1 MIKPLISPQAYALSG
16 RGIQFITQIAM
27 VLIFPK
33 ILAPSDYVQFNLLLP
48 LVFLFVSLLFGWLI
62 GATFRHIHPLLDAAG
77 NKQRQT
83 VFWYFGVTTSLLL
96 ALYLVVSTA
105 SDSLYVLIP
114 LLIAANAL
122 KSGLL
127 SILNAAEKQ
136 KPYFFANLCFALSLA
151 VFIGINTLAK
161 QAGLATGLVIYS
173 FIDIILALAG
183 WYMMGVFS
191 FPPLPRFDSLI
202 ARQYFLYG
210 LPIVINNLFVWVV
223 SLSDRYLLML
233 WESTEHVA
241 NYILS
246 YQLASSMITIPLM
259 LAITVIFPKII
270 RIDKEQ
276 NQKAALDYTHRFRK
290 SYLRLMPVLLVCG
303 CLVVLPFKHYLY
315 SDFEL
320 EPALIVII
328 LLAQLINGLSHF
340 YNKEFELN
348 GKTLVI
354 TKSIG
359 LGALVNTVLNL
370 ALIPHF
376 GLLGSATATLVAYSS
391 SVFIVFKAGKY
402 RSSKI

>member
-16 RGIQFITQIAM
+16 RGIQFITQIAL

-48 LVFLFVSLLFGWLI
+48 LAFLFVSLLFGWLI

-77 NKQRQT
+77 NKERQT
-83 VFWYFGVTTSLLL
+83 VFWYFGATTCLLL
-96 ALYLVVSTA
+96 IIYLMISAAT
-105 SDSLYVLIP
+105 DSIYALIP
-114 LLIAANAL
+114 LLVAANAL

-127 SILNAAEKQ
+127 SIMNAAEKQ
-136 KPYFFANLCFALSLA
+136 KAYFFANLGFALSLVA
-151 VFIGINTLAK
+151 FIGITMSDTEISLTTS
-161 QAGLATGLVIYS
+161 LMIYS

-210 LPIVINNLFVWVV
+210 LPIVINNLFVWVI
-223 SLSDRYLLML
+223 SLSDRYLLTL
-233 WESTEHVA
+233 WQTTEHVA

-246 YQLASSMITIPLM
+246 YQLASSIVTIPLM

-276 NQKAALDYTHRFRK
+276 NQKAALDYAHK
-290 SYLRLMPVLLVCG
+290 LKVLYLRLIPVLLVCG
-303 CLVVLPFKHYLY
+303 CLVILPFKYY
-315 SDFEL
+315 FYPNFKL

-359 LGALVNTVLNL
+359 LGALVNIALNL

-376 GLLGSATATLVAYSS
+376 GLLGSAAATLVAYST

-402 RSSKI
+402 QS